1 MADFMAE
8 VLGQDKTSEGNIVT
22 VRMTGFGG
30 EGGPLKTRAK
40 ARAIAASN
48 FGPDQASY
56 TKSTDREGEWG
67 IDKEEHFADKSKD
80 LFSGP
85 AKGVRERIKTFQNNG
100 LFAEVKSVKEVEQKY
115 FVKDDRLREVFGPLA
130 GTVKSYR
137 YEILV
142 TTKYSFS

>member
-1 MADFMAE
+1 MAKFMAE
-8 VLGQDKTSEGNIVT
+8 VLGQDKTSEGNVVT

-40 ARAIAASN
+40 ARAIATSN

-56 TKSTDREGEWG
+56 TKTTDREGEWG
-67 IDKEEHFADKSKD
+67 LDKEEQFADKSDD

-100 LFAEVKSVKEVEQKY
+100 LFAEVQNVTEVDTKY
-115 FVKDDRLREVFGPLA
+115 FIDDERLRDVFGPLA